1 LALDVVFMLEQLL
14 RIVQEVNEAPDLE
27 KALAIIVRSVKKA
40 VGADV
45 CSVYLTDFDKREH
58 VLQATDGLNPSA
70 VGKVRLPLNRGLIG
84 LVSERAEPVN
94 LDDASTHPRYLFI
107 TETGEK
113 RYRGFLGA
121 PIIQNRRVL
130 GVLVLRKREVRRFG
144 DDEVTLVMTIAS
156 QLAGAIT
163 HARAS
168 GELARLQGA
177 EDLPSRFLQGL
188 AASPGIAIGTAAV
201 VYPQAVPD
209 RLAKEPVMEE
219 EAFLA
224 AIAAVVR
231 EVDQLASRSGRT
243 LKPEDRALFDAWR
256 LMLESDTL
264 LDGTLERIRAGQWAP
279 AALRDVIAD
288 HAGVFEAMDDPY
300 LRERASDV
308 RDLGRRIL
316 THLQNVEPKTLDY
329 GPQTILVGEEISAI
343 QLAAVPPACLA
354 GVISAT
360 GSSFSHVAI
369 LARGLGVP
377 VVMGVADLPVGRL
390 EGKEVVVDGYRGRI
404 YLAPGPVVR
413 AEYQRLR
420 DDDRALTDELE
431 SLRPLP
437 SETLD
442 GYSIPLFLNAG
453 LVSESRPLSNE
464 QSDGVGLYRTELPF
478 LVRDRFPGESSQ
490 YNNYRQVLETF
501 HPRPVT
507 IRTLDIGGDK
517 PLPYFPIEES
527 NPFLGWRGIR
537 ITLDHPDIF
546 LTQVRAML
554 RANLGLGNLQIM
566 LPMISSVGEVNEAK
580 KLIRRARDELL
591 EEGLEIQ
598 SPPIG
603 IMIEVPAAVY
613 QVETLARRVD
623 FLSVGTND
631 LTQYL
636 LAVDRNNSHVAK
648 LYDELHPAVLRALE
662 LVVAGARV
670 HRREVSICGEMAGN
684 PLAVPL
690 LIGMGV
696 HALSMNAGSLVRIKW
711 VVRNFSRAKAREL
724 LESARQ
730 CEDAGCVRRLMTEA
744 LEEAGLIGLVRPGK

>member
-1 LALDVVFMLEQLL
+1 MLEHLL
-14 RIVQEVNEAPDLE
+14 RIVQAVNEAPDLE
-27 KALAIIVRSVKKA
+27 KALAIIVHSVKKA

-45 CSVYLTDFDKREH
+45 CSVYLTDVEKREH
-58 VLQATDGLNPSA
+58 VLQATDGLNPGA

-130 GVLVLRKREVRRFG
+130 GVLVLRKREAQRFG

-163 HARAS
+163 HAKAS
-168 GELARLQGA
+168 GELARLQGT

-188 AASPGIAIGTAAV
+188 AASPGIAIGTAV
-201 VYPQAVPD
+201 VIYPQADLEAVPD
-209 RLAKEPVMEE
+209 RVAKDPVQE
-219 EAFLA
+219 EADFRA
-224 AIAAVVR
+224 AIAAVVG
-231 EVDQLASRSGRT
+231 EVDLLASRTGRT

-264 LDGTLERIRAGQWAP
+264 LDGTVALIRRGQWAP

-288 HAGVFEAMDDPY
+288 HARVFEAMDDPY

-316 THLQNVEPKTLDY
+316 MHLQNVEPKTPEY
-329 GPQTILVGEEISAI
+329 GPETVLVGEEISAI
-343 QLAAVPPACLA
+343 QLAAVPAQCLA
-354 GVISAT
+354 GVVSTT
-360 GSSFSHVAI
+360 GSSFSHAAI

-390 EGKEVVVDGYRGRI
+390 EGREVVVDGYRGRVH
-404 YLAPGPVVR
+404 LAPGPVVR

-431 SLRPLP
+431 GIRPLP

-442 GYSIPLFLNAG
+442 GYSVPLFLNAG

-464 QSDGVGLYRTELPF
+464 QSDGIGLYRTELPF

-490 YNNYRQVLETF
+490 YHNYREVLETF

-546 LTQVRAML
+546 LTQLRAML
-554 RANLGLGNLQIM
+554 RANQGLGNLQIL
-566 LPMISSVGEVNEAK
+566 LPMISSMGELNEAK

-598 SPPIG
+598 LPPIG

-613 QVETLARRVD
+613 QVEALAQRVD

-696 HALSMNAGSLVRIKW
+696 HSLSMSAGSLVRVKW

>member
-130 GVLVLRKREVRRFG
+130 GVLVLRKREARRFG

-168 GELARLQGA
+168 GELARLQGV

-188 AASPGIAIGTAAV
+188 GASPG
-201 VYPQAVPD
+201 
-209 RLAKEPVMEE
+209 
-219 EAFLA
+219 
-224 AIAAVVR
+224 IAAVVR
-231 EVDQLASRSGRT
+231 EVDQLATRSGRT

-613 QVETLARRVD
+613 QVEALARRVD